1 LNAKIEVMI
10 ALAPAASVANVK
22 SLVRLSAAFVNP
34 IEVFLFVILKQNNT
48 MYNELFLKIAVLF
61 ATDKDACIYA

>member
-1 LNAKIEVMI
+1 MIFIWKITHPELNAKIEVMI

-34 IEVFLFVILKQNNT
+34 IEVFLFVILKQNN
-48 MYNELFLKIAVLF
+48 KKV
-61 ATDKDACIYA
+61 

>member
-1 LNAKIEVMI
+1 MNLTHLKIIFCILKITHPELNAKIEVMI

-34 IEVFLFVILKQNNT
+34 IEVFLFVTFKKKQSN
-48 MYNELFLKIAVLF
+48 L
-61 ATDKDACIYA
+61 